1 MNETLDTI
9 IIGAGHNG
17 LVTAAFLAKAGYNV
31 LVLEQRAALG
41 GVAAT
46 EEIFP
51 GFEFNTGAH
60 DAGLLRPEVIAELR
74 LRSHGLEFINSPVTV
89 FAPNLDGPPLIM
101 WRELRQTQPELAYL
115 SEVDAERF
123 PAFIRHMTMMGG
135 ILDSIMTITPPTL
148 AASKV
153 GNKLPWAKLAT
164 DLKRLGRANMME
176 FLRVLPL
183 TVKEYL
189 DDWFESELL
198 KGVLGSSGIVGMMQ
212 GPQAAG
218 TAFLL
223 CYHYLGVTSTGF
235 RACRQVRGG
244 VGQIAA
250 ALASA
255 ARQYGAKIRTGIEV
269 TRIIVE
275 NDRAT
280 GVLLANG
287 TEIPARVVISN
298 ADPRR
303 TFFQLIEPATL
314 EPRFIRLVDNI
325 RYRGVTAKVNL
336 ALSGLPS
343 FDPSP
348 SPSLKGGGE
357 GGVEHLGGHILISP
371 SLEYLERAYDDAKYG
386 AFSRQ
391 PYLDVTIPSVLDPSL
406 APPGQHVMS
415 ITMQYAPYHLR
426 AGQWDQQRETL
437 GDRIID
443 TLADYAPNLKELIL
457 HRQVITP
464 LDWEREY
471 GLTEGCIFH
480 GQMGL
485 DQLLF
490 MRPVAGYGQYHTPI
504 DNLYLC
510 GAGTHPGGGLTGAPG
525 YNAAREIL
533 KDLKQ

>member
-1 MNETLDTI
+1 MNETLDAI

-17 LVTAAFLAKAGYNV
+17 LVTAAYLAKAGHNV

-46 EEIFP
+46 EQIFP

-74 LRSHGLEFINSPVTV
+74 LRSHGLEFIDSPVTV
-89 FAPNLDGPPLIM
+89 FAPNLDGPPLVM
-101 WRELRQTQPELAYL
+101 WQELRQTQTELAGL

-123 PAFIRHMTMMGG
+123 PAFLRQVTMMGG

-148 AASKV
+148 GASNV
-153 GNKLPWAKLAT
+153 GDKLPWAKLAT

-189 DDWFESELL
+189 DEWFESELL

-218 TAFLL
+218 TAFMLF
-223 CYHYLGVTSTGF
+223 YHYLGASSTGF
-235 RACRQVRGG
+235 RASRLVRGG
-244 VGQIAA
+244 VGQISA

-255 ARQYGAKIRTGIEV
+255 ARQYGAKIRTGVEV
-269 TRIIVE
+269 AQIIVE

-336 ALSGLPS
+336 ALSGLPH
-343 FDPSP
+343 FDPP
-348 SPSLKGGGE
+348 FQGE
-357 GGVEHLGGHILISP
+357 GEVEHLGGHILISP

-391 PYLDVTIPSVLDPSL
+391 PYLDVMIPSVLDPLLS
-406 APPGQHVMS
+406 PPGQHVMS
-415 ITMQYAPYHLR
+415 ITMQYAPYNLR
-426 AGQWDQQRETL
+426 AGQWDEQREAL

-443 TLADYAPNLKELIL
+443 TLANYAPNLKALIL

-490 MRPVAGYGQYHTPI
+490 MRPVAGYGQYRTPI

-510 GAGTHPGGGLTGAPG
+510 GAGAHPGGGLTGAPG
-525 YNAAREIL
+525 YNAAREVL
-533 KDLKQ
+533 RDLKTRGK

>member
-1 MNETLDTI
+1 MSETLDAI

-17 LVTAAFLAKAGYNV
+17 LVTAAFLAKAGQNV

-46 EEIFP
+46 EQIFP

-74 LRSHGLEFINSPVTV
+74 LRSHGLEFINNPVTV
-89 FAPNLDGPPLIM
+89 FAPNLDGPPLLL
-101 WRELRQTQPELAYL
+101 WRELRQTQAELANL
-115 SEVDAERF
+115 SELDAERF
-123 PAFIRHMTMMGG
+123 PAFIRQVTMIGG
-135 ILDSIMTITPPTL
+135 ILDSIMTMTPPTL
-148 AASKV
+148 GAGKV
-153 GNKLPWAKLAT
+153 GDKLPWAKLAT

-176 FLRVLPL
+176 FMRVLPL

-189 DDWFESELL
+189 DEWFESELL
-198 KGVLGSSGIVGMMQ
+198 KGVLGSSGIVGLMQ

-218 TAFLL
+218 TAFMLF
-223 CYHYLGVTSTGF
+223 YHYLGVTSTGF
-235 RACRQVRGG
+235 RASRVVRGG
-244 VGQIAA
+244 IGHLSA

-255 ARQYGAKIRTGIEV
+255 ARQYGAKIRTGVEV
-269 TRIIVE
+269 ARIIVA
-275 NDRAT
+275 DGRAT

-314 EPRFIRLVDNI
+314 EPRFTRLVNNI

-336 ALSGLPS
+336 ALSDLPRFDVLPAQEEEPDGL
-343 FDPSP
+343 
-348 SPSLKGGGE
+348 
-357 GGVEHLGGHILISP
+357 EHLGGHILISP
-371 SLEYLERAYDDAKYG
+371 SLEYLEQAYDDAKYG

-391 PYLDVTIPSVLDPSL
+391 PYLDVMIPTVVDPSL

-415 ITMQYAPYHLR
+415 ITMQYAPYQLHE
-426 AGQWDQQRETL
+426 GQWDKQRETL
-437 GDRIID
+437 GDHIID
-443 TLADYAPNLKELIL
+443 TLANYAPNLKELIL

-490 MRPVAGYGQYHTPI
+490 MRPVAGYGQYRTPI

-525 YNAAREIL
+525 YNAAREVL
-533 KDLKQ
+533 KDLKR

>member
-1 MNETLDTI
+1 MNETLDAI

-41 GVAAT
+41 GAAAT
-46 EEIFP
+46 EEIFL
-51 GFEFNTGAH
+51 GFDFNTGAP

-74 LRSHGLEFINSPVTV
+74 LRSYGLEFIDSPVTV
-89 FAPNLDGPPLIM
+89 FAPNLDGPPLVM
-101 WRELRQTQPELAYL
+101 WQELRRTQTELAGL
-115 SEVDAERF
+115 SESDAERF
-123 PAFIRHMTMMGG
+123 PAFIRQVTMMAG
-135 ILDSIMTITPPTL
+135 ILDNMMTITPPTL
-148 AASKV
+148 GAGKV
-153 GNKLPWAKLAT
+153 GDKLPWAKLAA
-164 DLKRLGRANMME
+164 DLKRLGGANMME
-176 FLRVLPL
+176 LLRVVPL

-218 TAFLL
+218 TAFMLF
-223 CYHYLGVTSTGF
+223 YHYLGAASTGF
-235 RACRQVRGG
+235 RASRLVRGG
-244 VGQIAA
+244 VGQVSATLAA
-250 ALASA
+250 A
-255 ARQYGAKIRTGIEV
+255 ARYYGAKIRTGVEV
-269 TRIIVE
+269 TQIMVE
-275 NDRAT
+275 AGRAT

-287 TEIPARVVISN
+287 VEIPARVVISN

-314 EPRFIRLVDNI
+314 EPRFIRLVDRL

-336 ALSGLPS
+336 ALSGLPR
-343 FDPSP
+343 FTPP
-348 SPSLKGGGE
+348 LKGAGE

-386 AFSRQ
+386 AFSRR
-391 PYLDVTIPSVLDPSL
+391 PYLDVVIPTVLDPSL

-426 AGQWDQQRETL
+426 AGRWDEQREAL

-443 TLADYAPNLKELIL
+443 TLADYAPNLKALIL

-490 MRPVAGYGQYHTPI
+490 MRPVAGYGQYRTPI

-525 YNAAREIL
+525 YNAAREVL
-533 KDLKQ
+533 KDLKTK